1 MSKKRNKSLRESA
14 SANSP
19 RKVSSKS
26 SKPSSKSAP
35 SKASK
40 SSAIPFDLD
49 SIGDLADFLKS
60 KGIAEFEWSKGDT
73 KIVLKTG
80 SVHTQVYSNATI
92 GAQAAQ
98 PTVVSS
104 TSSNASAGE
113 TKEPASYK
121 RVLSP
126 FVGTFY
132 RAPAPTSPNYAEVGK
147 KVAMGDT
154 LCIVEAM
161 KLMNE
166 IEADFA
172 GKVID
177 VLVENGQPVE
187 FGEPL
192 FLIDT
197 A

>member
-1 MSKKRNKSLRESA
+1 MAKKKKPAKKISAKQSKGQLLPFSKDELGSL
-14 SANSP
+14 
-19 RKVSSKS
+19 V
-26 SKPSSKSAP
+26 
-35 SKASK
+35 
-40 SSAIPFDLD
+40 
-49 SIGDLADFLKS
+49 DFLKD
-60 KGIAEFEWSKGDT
+60 KGITEFEWSKDGQ

-80 SVHTQVYSNATI
+80 ISHAVY
-92 GAQAAQ
+92 AQSTVMSPAAGMTMSQ
-98 PTVVSS
+98 
-104 TSSNASAGE
+104 ASAGVIE
-113 TKEPASYK
+113 EKTPESYK
-121 RVLSP
+121 KVLSP

-132 RAPAPTSPNYAEVGK
+132 RSPSPTSPSYVEKGK
-147 KVAMGDT
+147 RVSPGDT

-172 GKVID
+172 GKIID

-192 FLIDT
+192 FVIDI

>member
-1 MSKKRNKSLRESA
+1 MSKKRTSKPLTAKRATSPSRSVLPFSA
-14 SANSP
+14 S
-19 RKVSSKS
+19 
-26 SKPSSKSAP
+26 
-35 SKASK
+35 
-40 SSAIPFDLD
+40 
-49 SIGDLADFLKS
+49 DLAPLSDFMRER
-60 KGIAEFEWSKGDT
+60 GIVEFEWSDGKN

-80 SVHTQVYSNATI
+80 HAGVSSLQATTQ
-92 GAQAAQ
+92 
-98 PTVVSS
+98 TVVQVPQAPS
-104 TSSNASAGE
+104 
-113 TKEPASYK
+113 PAPMEDRDPPSYK
-121 RVLSP
+121 KVLSP

-132 RAPAPTSPNYAEVGK
+132 RAPSPTSAPYVEVGK
-147 KVAMGDT
+147 RVSPGDS

-172 GKVID
+172 GRVIQ

-192 FLIDT
+192 FIIDT